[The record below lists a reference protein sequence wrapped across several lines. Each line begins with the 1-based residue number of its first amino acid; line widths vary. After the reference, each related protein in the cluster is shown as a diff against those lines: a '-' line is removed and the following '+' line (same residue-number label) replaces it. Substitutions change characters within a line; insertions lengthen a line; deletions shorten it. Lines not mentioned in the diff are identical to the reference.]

1 MADVDHIRR
10 DTLRLVE
17 ALVRAKVET
26 RRAEL
31 AFANGCEASAARAFE
46 DGRLSVVEVDM
57 WQAVGLTRE
66 LTAAGLVFG
75 DPCPVCGK
83 DGWPAGSA
91 GNARRGHE
99 LDQHE
104 GDPRI
109 EPRWRQ
115 SRVGEGGLLGG
126 STP

>member
-17 ALVRAKVET
+17 ALVRAKVEA

-46 DGRLSVVEVDM
+46 DGRLAVVEADM
-57 WQAVGLTRE
+57 WQAVGLAKETRP
-66 LTAAGLVFG
+66 GDLVFG
-75 DPCPVCGK
+75 DPCSVCGK

-91 GNARRGHE
+91 GNARRIHE

-115 SRVGEGGLLGG
+115 APADEGGLLGG
-126 STP
+126 STQ